1 MLLRQDSPSAR
12 TDCVRQSNDFT
23 DLGTLEANLW
33 FIGRRPDL
41 RAFPIGV
48 GWRLATA
55 RAKSLPDWKRQI
67 DPDQHPVA
75 LHPRPIQIARDTPY
89 ATHGAEAD
97 AYK

>member
-1 MLLRQDSPSAR
+1 MISPIWAR
-12 TDCVRQSNDFT
+12 WKQIYGSSE
-23 DLGTLEANLW
+23 G
-33 FIGRRPDL
+33 GPDL

-89 ATHGAEAD
+89 ATHGAEPD